1 MEENYE
7 LNSYI
12 KQEVIHFYKINKFIL
27 VILFFLTAC
36 SSVPKYPSNA
46 CKIFGERYLWYK
58 HVKKSSEIYGA
69 PIHIILAFVNKES
82 GFNRWAKPKRTKLF
96 KIVPYKRPSSSF
108 GYSQAVKKTWEL
120 YKTETNSPLAL
131 RTRWRDSV
139 FFISWYISKT
149 NKINKIPL
157 NDAYRQYLNYY
168 LGWGNYA
175 KKVYKTDKKAIIF
188 AKSVQKQ
195 SKIYKSQLRECQK
208 NLNKKYI
215 IF

>member
-1 MEENYE
+1 VQKKI
-7 LNSYI
+7 LNKSLIY
-12 KQEVIHFYKINKFIL
+12 FI
-27 VILFFLTAC
+27 IFFFIASC

-58 HVKKSSEIYGA
+58 HAKKSSRIYGA
-69 PIHIILAFVNKES
+69 PIDVILAFVNKES

-120 YKTETNSPLAL
+120 YKTETDNPLAL
-131 RTRWRDSV
+131 RTRFKDSV
-139 FFISWYISKT
+139 MFIGWYIKKT
-149 NKINKIPL
+149 NQINKIPL
-157 NDAYRQYLNYY
+157 NDSYRQYLNYY

-175 KKVYKTDKKAIIF
+175 NKVYKTDKKAIIF
-188 AKSVQKQ
+188 AKSVEKQ
-195 SKIYKSQLRECQK
+195 SNIYKKQLKGCKK
-208 NLNKKYI
+208 NLDKNKYI

>member
-1 MEENYE
+1 MKWRRPYTVQKKI
-7 LNSYI
+7 LNRNLI
-12 KQEVIHFYKINKFIL
+12 CFI
-27 VILFFLTAC
+27 IFFFIISC
-36 SSVPKYPSNA
+36 SSIPKYPQNA
-46 CKIFGERYLWYK
+46 CKIFGQNYLWYK
-58 HVKKSSEIYGA
+58 SAKKSSEIYGA

-82 GFNRWAKPKRTKLF
+82 GFNRWAKPERTKLF

-120 YKTETNSPLAL
+120 YKTETGNTLAL
-131 RTRWRDSV
+131 RTRFKDSV
-139 FFISWYISKT
+139 MFIGWYINKT

-157 NDAYRQYLNYY
+157 SDPYRQYLNYY

-175 KKVYKTDKKAIIF
+175 KKVYTTDKKAIIF
-188 AKSVQKQ
+188 AKSVEKQ

-208 NLNKKYI
+208 NLDRKKYI